1 MPLSEHEQRI
11 LEQLERELASED
23 PKLATTMSDG
33 PRPSF
38 ARVAVAI
45 TGVVVGLLMLIIG
58 VSQSLAVVG
67 ILGFAVMVAAVV
79 FASTPSK
86 KTRLHVVDGKSS
98 APRPARGASGA
109 KPKQPKSKGSF
120 TQRMEERW
128 EKRQREG

>member
-45 TGVVVGLLMLIIG
+45 IGVVVGLLMLIIG

-67 ILGFAVMVAAVV
+67 SLGFAVMVAAVV

-86 KTRLHVVDGKSS
+86 KTQLRVVDGKGSS
-98 APRPARGASGA
+98 RPARGGSNV
-109 KPKQPKSKGSF
+109 KPKQAKSKGSF
-120 TQRMEERW
+120 SQRMEERW

>member
-45 TGVVVGLLMLIIG
+45 IGVVVGLLMLIIG

-86 KTRLHVVDGKSS
+86 KTQLRVVDGKSS
-98 APRPARGASGA
+98 SRPARGGSNV
-109 KPKQPKSKGSF
+109 KPKQAKSKGSF